1 MFECVI
7 FLSSSASCLSVS
19 MACLE
24 AICSRISIECVT
36 VSRLRHRPTQSN
48 TGTKALKRARKI
60 QHARDV
66 AYVVFFFLFESCHSQ
81 ETHSQ
86 NICI

>member
-66 AYVVFFFLFESCHSQ
+66 AYVAFFFVFFGVNHRVTLSL
-81 ETHSQ
+81 
-86 NICI
+86 